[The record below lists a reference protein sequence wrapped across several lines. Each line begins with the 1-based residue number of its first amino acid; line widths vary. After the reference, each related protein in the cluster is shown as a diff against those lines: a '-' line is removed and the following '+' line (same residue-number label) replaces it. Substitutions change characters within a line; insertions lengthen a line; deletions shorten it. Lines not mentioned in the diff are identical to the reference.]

1 MPILD
6 GRMKFGCDIDTFYK
20 KPEIAAMLA
29 RRGVLRPP
37 LPEDIATHA
46 APAVAFV
53 EPYQGVARWIARCPD
68 CTGAEYV
75 WADTPRFLCAQC
87 ANRGIGH
94 LWRRVEMPADRR
106 RIERMLNARADP
118 ETRVWYPHENAD
130 QLAVENVM
138 LNGGGG

>member
-6 GRMKFGCDIDTFYK
+6 GKLKFGCSIDDFYR

-29 RRGVLRPP
+29 RRGVLLPP
-37 LPEDIATHA
+37 PPADIATDA
-46 APAVAFV
+46 PPAVAHV

-75 WADTPRFLCAQC
+75 WLDTPRFLCAQC

-94 LWRRVEMPADRR
+94 FWRRVEVPSNRQQ
-106 RIERMLNARADP
+106 IEQMLLARPDP
-118 ETRVWYPHENAD
+118 DTRVWYPDESAD
-130 QLAVENVM
+130 QLAVENVV